1 MEVNLNKSQF
11 SRLNELTEL
20 IKAGKESINCLTF
33 AAKWGVSQKT
43 VQRDIDFL
51 RDQMNAPLEYN
62 RDKKSYVLTQPT
74 WSMPSMLVTEGEIL
88 SVLLASKVLE
98 QYHGTPAVENLR
110 HIFDKLAQMLPE
122 KVKID
127 PASLFTRFSFRSPPA
142 RTITTEIWSTVING
156 LRDQKT
162 LMIRYRKVAH
172 DAAETAKDA
181 LVNPYHIANLQGEWY
196 LFGAYADIS
205 GKSEKSQ
212 RRQFSI
218 ARIEE
223 ATVTNES
230 FQVPVDFSPEK
241 LLADTFGRFTGNGIE
256 TYHVRLRFTK
266 KVAGLV
272 MEREWHA
279 KQTIKRLRAG
289 DVELTFPCRGLYEV
303 QSWVLGWGHDVKVLE
318 PNELRTMVRDEVLLM
333 ANNVG

>member
-1 MEVNLNKSQF
+1 MNFNKSQF
-11 SRLNELTEL
+11 RRLNELTEL
-20 IKAGKESINCLTF
+20 IKAGKQSINCLTF
-33 AAKWGVSQKT
+33 AEEWGVCQKT

-51 RDQMNAPLEYN
+51 RDQMNAPLKYN
-62 RDKKSYVLTQPT
+62 RNNKSYEFTQPT

-98 QYHGTPAVENLR
+98 QYHGTPAADNLR
-110 HIFDKLAQMLPE
+110 HIFDKLAQMLPD

-127 PASLFTRFSFRSPPA
+127 PATLFTRFSFRSPPA
-142 RTITTEIWSTVING
+142 RTITTEIWSTVIHG

-162 LMIRYRKVAH
+162 LQIRYRKVAP

-196 LFGAYADIS
+196 LFGAYANNSD
-205 GKSEKSQ
+205 KSN

-218 ARIEE
+218 ARIEK

-230 FQVPVDFSPEK
+230 FQVPADFNPEK
-241 LLADTFGRFTGNGIE
+241 LLEDTFGRFTGNGIE

-279 KQTIKRLRAG
+279 KQAIQRRRTG
-289 DVELTFPCRGLYEV
+289 EVELTFPCRGLYEV
-303 QSWVLGWGHDVKVLE
+303 QSWILAWGHDVKVLE
-318 PNELRTMVRDEVLLM
+318 PKELRTMVRDEVRLM
-333 ANNVG
+333 ARNVG